1 MSAKAVARE
10 ESTEAEELLTNLCQE
25 IADGKPW
32 FIALL
37 QAIARWP
44 LPEETVG
51 ERHYRYLVGG
61 EAFDWLLLAERLCE
75 VVDDLIPREEH
86 EPLLFFGQLPL
97 ELSEEEFRRLMGHA
111 KYRAHLNYLY
121 GVTLEEMLQLVI
133 EDDVYKEQRS
143 RVWKNHLS
151 VDEEGFRCLYGHPR
165 QDLLCQFRREQGT
178 ADDTTISLT
187 EAKEFTY
194 WLFKYRLRYC
204 DPARVASD
212 TRRALSM
219 LRRLE
224 PCRARCLSNALKEPP
239 SVIEVP

>member
-1 MSAKAVARE
+1 MSGRAVAKE
-10 ESTEAEELLTNLCQE
+10 GPIEAEQLLTELCQQV
-25 IADGKPW
+25 ADGKPW

-51 ERHYRYLVGG
+51 KRHYRYLVGG

-75 VVDDLIPREEH
+75 AVSDLIPREEH
-86 EPLLFFGQLPL
+86 EALVFFGQLPL
-97 ELSEEEFRRLMGHA
+97 DLSEEEFRRLMGHA

-121 GVTLEEMLQLVI
+121 GVALEEMLHLVV
-133 EDDVYKEQRS
+133 EEDVYKEQRS
-143 RVWKNHLS
+143 RVWENHLS
-151 VDEEGFRCLYGHPR
+151 VEEEAFQRLYGRSR
-165 QDLLCQFRREQGT
+165 QDLLCQFRQEQGVAET
-178 ADDTTISLT
+178 ATISLT
-187 EAKEFTY
+187 QAKEFTY

-212 TRRALSM
+212 TRRALGM

-224 PCRARCLSNALKEPP
+224 PCRARCLSNALQEPP